1 MASFARSFLG
11 CGGKAGRAGARRP
24 RALSSEVRGGDL
36 SQRKP
41 APGVHEAGSGC
52 VHKDPYPPLSEAAT
66 KLNALLDEI
75 KGKKLNSVPLV
86 MVGKTISNFEI
97 VRREVHFKNIGRSWA
112 ITAVLLGGYFTGYC
126 MEEEKTRKK
135 RQSLVN

>member
-66 KLNALLDEI
+66 KVIPAPKFVTAEESLF
-75 KGKKLNSVPLV
+75 PLRNQ
-86 MVGKTISNFEI
+86 I
-97 VRREVHFKNIGRSWA
+97 
-112 ITAVLLGGYFTGYC
+112 LY
-126 MEEEKTRKK
+126 TRVAE
-135 RQSLVN
+135 RPAP

>member
-97 VRREVHFKNIGRSWA
+97 VWREVHFKNIVDHGPLPPFFLVATSLA
-112 ITAVLLGGYFTGYC
+112 IVW
-126 MEEEKTRKK
+126 KRRKPGK
-135 RQSLVN
+135 RGNL

>member
-11 CGGKAGRAGARRP
+11 CGGKSGRAGARRP

-66 KLNALLDEI
+66 KVI
-75 KGKKLNSVPLV
+75 FFFFF
-86 MVGKTISNFEI
+86 FETKYCI
-97 VRREVHFKNIGRSWA
+97 RELQNDLHP
-112 ITAVLLGGYFTGYC
+112 
-126 MEEEKTRKK
+126 EP
-135 RQSLVN
+135 